1 VLRIGYRQPV
11 LFGEAPV
18 RPDCHLIAAAEIA
31 EFGEELITKFGRR
44 LGPRIGFA
52 GLASPPYRGEFL

>member
-1 VLRIGYRQPV
+1 M
-11 LFGEAPV
+11 